1 MYRLTLVKSFNTDEI
16 RNYADLVKLG
26 RPDFIEVKVMTS
38 KITFTRNLCNVLTCA
53 QGVTYCGE
61 SKASSLTMEN
71 VPWHREVVAFVEQLV
86 ALLPDYAIASE
97 HEHSN
102 CLLVAHS
109 KVRGRHDKVVF
120 C

>member
-1 MYRLTLVKSFNTDEI
+1 
-16 RNYADLVKLG
+16 
-26 RPDFIEVKVMTS
+26 MT
-38 KITFTRNLCNVLTCA
+38 IMIMNDVNA

-102 CLLVAHS
+102 CLLVAHN
-109 KVRGRHDKVVF
+109 KVRGRDVEVF
-120 C
+120 VC